1 MPIVLPYPAGSSGK
15 KRFGLAKRDAFVI
28 IATMHLVCYGIS
40 FHDTSLDEREPV
52 VFTEAQQRQLLC
64 AIHQSAA
71 IHEGLLLCTC
81 NRTELYMY
89 AQAGADAAGFVE
101 NLIAS
106 LNPQAVA
113 AWQKH
118 HRVYEGIDAVRHLFA
133 VASGL
138 DSQMLGENQILRQL
152 KDAYSASIEE
162 GTSRFFLH
170 RLLHSAFRTAK
181 SVRTQTDINT
191 GAVSISAAAVEL
203 AASQVNLP
211 GARVVLAGAG
221 ENAALAAA
229 HLVKR
234 GIGSL
239 DVVSRTLDSAMRLC
253 EQLKTGRPH
262 TLEALPQLI
271 VAADLAVCSTASET
285 PIITAAEYGYLLGQR
300 TGPLTLID
308 IAVPRDVEPQIGQF
322 ASVKLFNIEDLDQQV
337 QRNLQRRSDQIPQA
351 EVIIDEHVRRYAQW
365 LDSLHIKDVVC
376 QLAETYRQVA
386 YEEAHRYGGQLDAA
400 QKEQLERFAVSLV
413 KKVLHGPISYLK
425 QSAREEMVWDQLQAA
440 ELIRKMLLENRP
452 KGHP

>member
-1 MPIVLPYPAGSSGK
+1 M
-15 KRFGLAKRDAFVI
+15 R
-28 IATMHLVCYGIS
+28 LVCYGIS

-52 VFTEAQQRQLLC
+52 VFTEVQQRQLLR
-64 AIHQSAA
+64 AMHSMPAV
-71 IHEGLLLCTC
+71 HEGLVLCTC
-81 NRTELYMY
+81 NRTELYLY
-89 AQAGADAAGFVE
+89 AQAAADTEGFVE
-101 NLIAS
+101 KLIGQMNS
-106 LNPQAVA
+106 KAVDV
-113 AWQKH
+113 WRRH
-118 HRVYEGIDAVRHLFA
+118 RRVYEGIAAVRHLYA
-133 VASGL
+133 VGAGL

-162 GTSRFFLH
+162 GTSRFFIH
-170 RLLHSAFRTAK
+170 RLMHSAFRAAK

-203 AASQVNLP
+203 AAEHVNLP
-211 GARVVLAGAG
+211 GASVVLAGAG

-229 HLVKR
+229 HLVKH
-234 GIGSL
+234 GIGTL
-239 DVVSRTLDSAMRLC
+239 DVVSRTLDSAVRLC

-262 TLEALPQLI
+262 TLEALPQL
-271 VAADLAVCSTASET
+271 VSAADLAVCSTASET

-300 TGPLTLID
+300 TKPLTLID
-308 IAVPRDVEPQIGQF
+308 IAVPRDIEPQVGRLAGI
-322 ASVKLFNIEDLDQQV
+322 KLFNIEDLDQQV

-351 EVIIDEHVRRYAQW
+351 EKIIDDHVRQYAQW

-376 QLAETYRQVA
+376 QLTETYRQVA
-386 YEEAHRYGGQLDAA
+386 YDEAHRYGGQLDAV

-425 QSAREEMVWDQLQAA
+425 HSAQEEMVWDQLQAA
-440 ELIRKMLLENRP
+440 ELIRKMLLDNGR